1 MARTP
6 HIPVEESVSVK
17 PQIADGVGLGI
28 DIVAIARMERILG
41 RTSSFRTRVFTE
53 GERAYCEKTS
63 HPATHYATRFA
74 AKEAV
79 LKALGTGFARGI
91 GPQDVEVVRT
101 SKGRPVAKL
110 HRKAAEVAKEMGV
123 VDLPISLSFTH
134 DEAVACAM
142 AITVDSLNAAARRKD
157 PMEELAKQFKEARA
171 MLDDLPATGIDVTE
185 VKAGDAPV
193 AIPDGAPVAALDPLQ
208 GGQLAEAPLDGGL
221 CGKTADG
228 VVDSRPDELHGAFA
242 STVPI
247 TDADRANKPSTSS
260 SAIDDIAAA
269 DAADVTAAQTL
280 LTPQDFE

>member
-28 DIVAIARMERILG
+28 DIVAIARMERILN

-171 MLDDLPATGIDVTE
+171 MLDDLPATGVDVTE
-185 VKAGDAPV
+185 AKANGVSA
-193 AIPDGAPVAALDPLQ
+193 AIPDGVPAAALDPLPDGEGAQ
-208 GGQLAEAPLDGGL
+208 TLLDGDLG
-221 CGKTADG
+221 GKTADD
-228 VVDSRPDELHGAFA
+228 VEDSQPDGLHGAFA
-242 STVPI
+242 SAASI
-247 TDADRANKPSTSS
+247 ADAGPDGKMPASS
-260 SAIDDIAAA
+260 SVVA
-269 DAADVTAAQTL
+269 DGPAAQTL